1 MDPASATVAFVGFAA
16 SIATLSAVVADS
28 CKTIHNVWHSLKD
41 APQEAHRLLR
51 KMERLEKVILEIERV
66 VVRFGEDP
74 SLLDSKQY
82 WVDQIVEMVDDFAIL
97 KDKINNLQANLTAK
111 KFSKTHLWARARKF
125 LSEDDILKYESI
137 LSGHLQTFHVMF
149 CLQSRYGDNNPFSM
163 LPACGDTDAQILA
176 RGWIV
181 F

>member
-16 SIATLSAVVADS
+16 SIATLAAVVADS

-41 APQEAHRLLR
+41 APQDVCRLLR
-51 KMERLEKVILEIERV
+51 KMRRLEKVILEIERV
-66 VVRFGEDP
+66 VVRFDEDP

-97 KDKINNLQANLTAK
+97 KDKINNLQVALTAK

-137 LSGHLQTFHVMF
+137 LSGHLQTFHIMYS
-149 CLQSRYGDNNPFSM
+149 LQSRYGDNKLFPIF
-163 LPACGDTDAQILA
+163 PACEDIDMHTLV